1 MIHYYDE
8 KGNIRVELLSVESI
22 AFADKFV
29 NPQGNEKGLNSSQ
42 LRRFYG
48 DFKSLEK
55 KFESKSRDG
64 NEEEVFLK
72 ILPLIKMVRSKV
84 AYACP
89 EPPGKP
95 KIPKAFATWLS
106 DNVIAIESVK
116 DFKTFLLY
124 FEAVVGFCYGVGM
137 KDS

>member
-1 MIHYYDE
+1 
-8 KGNIRVELLSVESI
+8 
-22 AFADKFV
+22 
-29 NPQGNEKGLNSSQ
+29 
-42 LRRFYG
+42 
-48 DFKSLEK
+48 
-55 KFESKSRDG
+55 
-64 NEEEVFLK
+64 
-72 ILPLIKMVRSKV
+72 MVRSKV

-89 EPPGKP
+89 SPPGKP
-95 KIPKAFATWLS
+95 KIPKAFADWLS